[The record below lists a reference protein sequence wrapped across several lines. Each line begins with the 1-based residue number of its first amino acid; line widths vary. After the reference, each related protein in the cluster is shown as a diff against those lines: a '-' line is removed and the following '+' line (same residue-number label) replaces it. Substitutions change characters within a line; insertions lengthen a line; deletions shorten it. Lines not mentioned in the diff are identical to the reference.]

1 MERAQNRPSELLQ
14 GLKQL
19 CCDEGLRAGAAQPGA
34 EDTQRSHPCPL
45 IPEGRCGEDGA
56 RLYALMP
63 SGARTRGNEH
73 KLERRRFP
81 LPSGSTLCC
90 AGCRALE
97 QAAQRGRG
105 VSLEISQNHPCT
117 VLGSSSGYPCLSRAL
132 DLVSSRGPFQL
143 QPLCDS
149 LKAVRLLTL
158 FSLLSFFF
166 VLLNLLIWVF
176 VSVIYVHTHIH
187 VYEF

>member
-45 IPEGRCGEDGA
+45 IPEGRCGEDRA

-73 KLERRRFP
+73 KLEHRRFP
-81 LPSGSTLCC
+81 LAIRQHSVLCRLQSTGTSCPERPWGLFLGDIPKPPMHS
-90 AGCRALE
+90 AGLQLWVSLLE
-97 QAAQRGRG
+97 QGTG
-105 VSLEISQNHPCT
+105 PC
-117 VLGSSSGYPCLSRAL
+117 
-132 DLVSSRGPFQL
+132 QL
-143 QPLCDS
+143 
-149 LKAVRLLTL
+149 
-158 FSLLSFFF
+158 
-166 VLLNLLIWVF
+166 
-176 VSVIYVHTHIH
+176 
-187 VYEF
+187 